1 MTISRTRPGSA
12 APAGVGRLARAV
24 GGQNLSLLVALGL
37 LVTVIGLQ
45 RPNFFRPANLLTIG
59 VAVSLLG
66 LVSLAQTVT
75 ILAGG
80 LDISIGAVVGL
91 ASVLAATGARHGTAA
106 GVALG
111 VLAGTAAGLLNG
123 LLVRFGRVN
132 PVIATLATFSAF
144 QGATF
149 IAANGRAI
157 GVSDQHF
164 LDLGT
169 GRILG
174 VPIPL
179 AVLVVAVLLF
189 HGALGY
195 TDVGRN
201 VYALG
206 GNPVAARLAG
216 VPVHRYTLGVY
227 VLAGA
232 VAGVAGVLLT
242 ARSGA
247 GVADSGAPNLSL
259 QSITAVLLGGC
270 ALAGGRGT
278 VAGTVLGVA
287 LLGVLQNGLV
297 LLDVPQF
304 YQLVAQGGLLVVAVM
319 IQEYRG
325 GWRGLPR
332 YSGTGAGP

>member
-287 LLGVLQNGLV
+287 LLGALQNGLV